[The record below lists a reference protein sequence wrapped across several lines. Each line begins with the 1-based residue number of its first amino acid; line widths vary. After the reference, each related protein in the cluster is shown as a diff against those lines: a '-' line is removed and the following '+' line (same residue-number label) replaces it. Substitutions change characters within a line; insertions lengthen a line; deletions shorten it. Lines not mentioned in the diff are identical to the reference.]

1 VAQSEADDKTKCD
14 RHGNL
19 YEQGWTFKNSTKGII
34 LSRVSA
40 GQAVLVGRF
49 RA

>member
-1 VAQSEADDKTKCD
+1 LTYSVAQSEADDKTKCD

-34 LSRVSA
+34 LSRVADKLSC
-40 GQAVLVGRF
+40 G
-49 RA
+49 